1 MTYSEHLERETEETR
16 AAFERTLD
24 ELRARIS
31 PGQLVDQL
39 TEYARGGPTAA
50 FVRNLGQRTV
60 DNPLPLVVIG
70 AGLAWLIVANG
81 RVTRGE
87 SSGPSA
93 ESIAQT
99 ARSTAERAGGL
110 AQRAKSHFLGDRS
123 EPQLG
128 QTEARRAGFF
138 DFLQDHPVVLVGL
151 GLAIGAAISAAV
163 TPLGSRWYGNGE
175 DDAKERIGQMG
186 EIESVSASGSDDSA
200 KARVAEMGESAQQNP
215 EPSGP
220 ADDRLEAARSG
231 GAAAL

>member
-1 MTYSEHLERETEETR
+1 MTYSEHLEQETEQTR
-16 AAFERTLD
+16 AAFERTLE

-39 TEYARGGPTAA
+39 TEYARGGPAAA
-50 FVRNLGQRTV
+50 FLRNLGQRTV

-81 RVTRGE
+81 RATRGE

-93 ESIAQT
+93 EAIAET
-99 ARSTAERAGGL
+99 ARSTAARAGDL
-110 AQRAKSHFLGDRS
+110 AHRAKSHFLGDRS

-128 QTEARRAGFF
+128 QTEARRSGLL
-138 DFLQDHPVVLVGL
+138 DFIQGHPVVLVGL

-163 TPLGSRWYGNGE
+163 TPLGLRWHE
-175 DDAKERIGQMG
+175 ADADDAKERIGQMG
-186 EIESVSASGSDDSA
+186 EIDSTATEGDDLA
-200 KARVAEMGESAQQNP
+200 KARVAEMGE
-215 EPSGP
+215 P
-220 ADDRLEAARSG
+220 ARDDRAEDPRSG